1 MATRITLIRHGRTAW
16 NANGRWQGHACV
28 PLDDEGQRQAALL
41 AQHLVKTGEQVTA
54 LYCSDLARAR
64 QTAQIIGQRLG
75 VAIQADLRL
84 REIDMGEWQGLTR
97 AEIMAWDAERFQVVM
112 QDPQNNRRPSGE
124 CGFDVA
130 RRLHM
135 AVTEYATTYPNG
147 HVLVVSHGSA
157 IYNLLHYL
165 SLVDDY
171 HGPLGNT
178 AISRLIHDSS
188 SPVTPWSLSA
198 FNVVDH
204 LDGGQREA
212 IANAP
217 SDT

>member
-54 LYCSDLARAR
+54 LYTSDLSRALE
-64 QTAQIIGQRLG
+64 TAQIIGQRLG
-75 VAIQADLRL
+75 VEIQADPRL

-112 QDPQNNRRPSGE
+112 ADPQNNPRPSGE
-124 CGFDVA
+124 CGAAVA
-130 RRLHM
+130 HRLHT
-135 AVTEYATTYPNG
+135 AVADYSAKHPKGN
-147 HVLVVSHGSA
+147 VFVISHGSA
-157 IYNLLHYL
+157 IYNLLYYL
-165 SLVDDY
+165 KLVDDY

-178 AISRLIHDSS
+178 AISRLIYDDSS
-188 SPVTPWSLSA
+188 AVAPWSLSA
-198 FNVVDH
+198 FNLVDH
-204 LDGGQREA
+204 LD
-212 IANAP
+212 
-217 SDT
+217 